1 MRFIAPI
8 PDAIFLDK
16 ASAWFFHTR
25 FSSISTP
32 RDLRMFYRKDMF
44 LFYLF
49 KEGRE
54 GRLLSFFL
62 KPINMNPVLVI
73 VSVNSFAISQR
84 FMLRKSSLRED

>member
-8 PDAIFLDK
+8 PDAIFSDK
-16 ASAWFFHTR
+16 ASAWFFHVR

-32 RDLRMFYRKDMF
+32 RDLKHCECVMGT
-44 LFYLF
+44 LFIF

-54 GRLLSFFL
+54 GKLLSFCFE
-62 KPINMNPVLVI
+62 PVNMKSVLVV